1 MAVTPDAPLE
11 PGKLAPDFDL
21 ETSTGERIT
30 REEFRGK
37 AGLVLV
43 FFRWDPAIR
52 PYLEGIADDADEYSL
67 IGSRVLAVTDIGREA
82 LRAALSWELPF
93 PLAADP
99 DGRTWKAYT
108 SQSDYAYAVFV
119 LDMYGGV
126 DSQKVVA
133 SIDELPDPK
142 KVLEWSR
149 GAQYRCNI

>member
-1 MAVTPDAPLE
+1 MAVTPNEPLE
-11 PGKLAPDFDL
+11 QGELAPDFDL
-21 ETSTGERIT
+21 ETSTSERIS

-52 PYLEGIADDADEYSL
+52 PYLEAIAHDADEYGL
-67 IGSRVLAVTDIGREA
+67 IGSRVLAITDIGREA
-82 LRAALSWELPF
+82 LRAALAWELPF

-99 DGRTWKAYT
+99 DGRAWKAYT

-119 LDMYGGV
+119 LDTYGGV

-133 SIDELPDPK
+133 SMDELPDPK
-142 KVLEWSR
+142 EVLEWSR
-149 GAQYRCNI
+149 GAQYRCSI